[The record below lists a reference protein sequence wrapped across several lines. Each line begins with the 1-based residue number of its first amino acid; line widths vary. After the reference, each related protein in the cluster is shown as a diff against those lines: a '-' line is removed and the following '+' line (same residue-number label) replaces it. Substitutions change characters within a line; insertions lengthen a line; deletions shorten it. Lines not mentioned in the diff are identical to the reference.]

1 MELAVFFKS
10 LLLLAFFLVL
20 GNAIKHTLLKGLI
33 IPSSLIAGVLA
44 LLLGPQL
51 LGQFIDISIKEQNLW
66 IDDTVIDI
74 WKELPGYLIVVVF
87 AGLFLG
93 KKIPTI
99 KQSMNQSLPNL
110 SFGYTI
116 AIGQY
121 VVGMITTLLILAPLF
136 DTKAFAGA
144 LIAVGFQGG
153 HGTVA
158 GLQST
163 FEGLDFAKGID
174 LGLGIA
180 TIGLISA
187 IILGTIMSNKTDDS
201 EQELEMTDDDNNLE
215 VKDRPFGLQ
224 FAILGSVIMLA
235 WLMLSGL
242 QVAEEQLFPEASISI
257 FKYMPLF
264 PVAMLIG
271 LLIQIMLN
279 RSGAGNLISNYQINL
294 LSNLSLDLLI
304 VAALGAL
311 NLSVL
316 AEYWQSILLLGA
328 VGVVYSAAIYFIFG
342 HWFFNQDWKIR
353 GIGEVGQ
360 SMGTTAVGLLMLKQ
374 ATTSPDKHIRPFSY
388 KQPLYEPIVGGG
400 IVTALAIPTIANFGP
415 WVFTAIMT
423 TVLLSIISGFIFY
436 KKRYLNE

>member
-10 LLLLAFFLVL
+10 LLLLAFLLML
-20 GNAIKHTLLKGLI
+20 GNAIKHTLLKRFI
-33 IPSSLIAGVLA
+33 IPSSLIAGALA
-44 LLLGPQL
+44 LLLSPQL
-51 LGQFIDISIKEQNLW
+51 LGQFINITLKEQSLW

-74 WKELPGYLIVVVF
+74 WKKLPGYLIVVVF

-99 KQSMNQSLPNL
+99 KQSVNKSLPNL

-121 VVGMITTLLILAPLF
+121 IVGMIAALLILVPLF

-144 LIAVGFQGG
+144 LIAIGFQGG
-153 HGTVA
+153 HVTVA

-187 IILGTIMSNKTDDS
+187 ITLGTIMSNKVGGS
-201 EQELEMTDDDNNLE
+201 NQELEMTDDDNNLE

-235 WLMLSGL
+235 WLALSGL
-242 QVAEEQLFPEASISI
+242 KVAEEQLFPETSISI

-264 PVAMLIG
+264 PVAMLTG
-271 LLIQIMLN
+271 LLVQVILN
-279 RSGAGNLISNYQINL
+279 KTGAGNLISNYQINL

-316 AEYWQSILLLGA
+316 AEYWQSIVLLGV
-328 VGVVYSAAIYFIFG
+328 VGVVYSTAIYFIFG
-342 HWFFNQDWKIR
+342 SWFFNKDWKVR

-423 TVLLSIISGFIFY
+423 TILISIISGFTFY
-436 KKRYLNE
+436 KKRYQNE

>member
-10 LLLLAFFLVL
+10 ILLLAFFLVL
-20 GNAIKHTLLKGLI
+20 GNTIKHTLFKGLI

-51 LGQFIDISIKEQNLW
+51 LGQFIDISIKEQSLW
-66 IDDTVIDI
+66 IDDDIVNI

-99 KQSMNQSLPNL
+99 KQSINQSLPNL

-187 IILGTIMSNKTDDS
+187 ITLGTIMSNKTGDS
-201 EQELEMTDDDNNLE
+201 EQELEMTDDDNNRE

-224 FAILGSVIMLA
+224 FAILGTVIMLA
-235 WLMLSGL
+235 WLILTGL
-242 QVAEEQLFPEASISI
+242 QVTEEQLFPEASISI

-271 LLIQIMLN
+271 LLIQVMLN
-279 RSGAGNLISNYQINL
+279 KFGAGNLISNYQINL

-304 VAALGAL
+304 IAALGAL

-342 HWFFNQDWKIR
+342 NWFFNQDWKIR

-423 TVLLSIISGFIFY
+423 TILIAIITGFTFY